1 MLVLMSVNV
10 RILKW
15 FGVLERIKMKLSTFL
30 CSSDLYKVTH
40 ISPALRMF
48 WEQMIDRW
56 CRQMV

>member
-48 WEQMIDRW
+48 WE
-56 CRQMV
+56 